1 MTHHRTVIRQT
12 AVDVIAQ
19 AGTFAGT
26 NVYNSRVRDMV
37 LPAITVFTDPD
48 EFADDGQVLMPGNT
62 RQIRNLTLRVEM
74 RSAETIQIP
83 AADSLDLMEEQVSRA
98 LYGDLAFNQLLEQ
111 HIIWTGAEQ
120 EFSDEADRQIGLNV
134 ATFMCRYRVNAADP
148 TVGVP

>member
-19 AGTFAGT
+19 ADTYAGA

-48 EFADDGQVLMPGNT
+48 ELADDGQVLMPGNT
-62 RQIRNLTLRVEM
+62 RQIRNLILRVEM
-74 RSAETIQIP
+74 RSAETMQTP
-83 AADSLDLMEEQVSRA
+83 AADSLDLMEEQISRA
-98 LYGDLAFNQLLEQ
+98 LYGDLVFNQLLEQ
-111 HIIWTGAEQ
+111 QVIWTGAEQ

-134 ATFMCRYRVNAADP
+134 ATFLCRYRVNAADP
-148 TVGVP
+148 TVGVS

>member
-19 AGTFAGT
+19 AATFAGA

-48 EFADDGQVLMPGNT
+48 ELADDGQVLMPGNT

-74 RSAETIQIP
+74 RSAETMQIP
-83 AADSLDLMEEQVSRA
+83 AADSLDERSTGGKCLVSNRFDWQTKPRPARQQSILGIA
-98 LYGDLAFNQLLEQ
+98 LYQ
-111 HIIWTGAEQ
+111 
-120 EFSDEADRQIGLNV
+120 
-134 ATFMCRYRVNAADP
+134 
-148 TVGVP
+148 